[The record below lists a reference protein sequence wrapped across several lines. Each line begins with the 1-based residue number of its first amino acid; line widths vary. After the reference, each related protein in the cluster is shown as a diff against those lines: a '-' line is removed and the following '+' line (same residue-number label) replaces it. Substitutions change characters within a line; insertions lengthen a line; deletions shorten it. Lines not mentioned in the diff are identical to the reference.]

1 MQELSDIFIFF
12 LIALGCLWIGGKI
25 REYVDSRRFWKQM
38 QSHFEKRRKEDVALI
53 IKALEKVH
61 ENPIVIDYLV
71 RVFRQS
77 NENANGQSK
86 KD

>member
-1 MQELSDIFIFF
+1 
-12 LIALGCLWIGGKI
+12 
-25 REYVDSRRFWKQM
+25 M
-38 QSHFEKRRKEDVALI
+38 QSHFAKRRKEDVDLI
-53 IKALEKVH
+53 IKALEKAH
-61 ENPIVIDYLV
+61 ENPIVRDYLV